1 MTIFHFCYS
10 LFLGAPPHRVHLS
23 PSGVPPSSRQV
34 GVPNQSYGSWTHF
47 LYVNAFFCN
56 IDAGHVS
63 ENALQTEAR
72 IDCEQSLSKLG
83 RTGESKM
90 AERESFPMASCFLL
104 SLDFLARLTILR
116 DCSQSK
122 ARTRK
127 KNSFTREKK
136 TAQSRSLG
144 SADLKGLTSFRQSL
158 VFSFSFK
165 KTRKEPLLTGWCES
179 YRAAGGGTPGNSW
192 WGCAARFFKSW
203 PYFRPKTCR
212 FPHLFSDKTSK
223 IHTRFQTWPLGTN
236 YVIIT

>member
-1 MTIFHFCYS
+1 MTIFYFCYS

-47 LYVNAFFCN
+47 LYVNAFFCS

-83 RTGESKM
+83 RTGESEM
-90 AERESFPMASCFLL
+90 AETESFPMASCFLL

-127 KNSFTREKK
+127 KK
-136 TAQSRSLG
+136 
-144 SADLKGLTSFRQSL
+144 
-158 VFSFSFK
+158 
-165 KTRKEPLLTGWCES
+165 
-179 YRAAGGGTPGNSW
+179 
-192 WGCAARFFKSW
+192 
-203 PYFRPKTCR
+203 
-212 FPHLFSDKTSK
+212 
-223 IHTRFQTWPLGTN
+223 
-236 YVIIT
+236 

>member
-1 MTIFHFCYS
+1 M
-10 LFLGAPPHRVHLS
+10 
-23 PSGVPPSSRQV
+23 
-34 GVPNQSYGSWTHF
+34 
-47 LYVNAFFCN
+47 
-56 IDAGHVS
+56 S

-83 RTGESKM
+83 RTGESEM
-90 AERESFPMASCFLL
+90 AERESFPMASCFYFRSIS
-104 SLDFLARLTILR
+104 SLAWPSWGTARSLRLALG
-116 DCSQSK
+116 K
-122 ARTRK
+122 K

-136 TAQSRSLG
+136 TAQSRSMG
-144 SADLKGLTSFRQSL
+144 CADLKGLTSFRQSL

>member
-47 LYVNAFFCN
+47 LYVNAFFCS

-83 RTGESKM
+83 RTGESEM

-127 KNSFTREKK
+127 KKIVLREKRRLPSPEVW
-136 TAQSRSLG
+136 A
-144 SADLKGLTSFRQSL
+144 APTSKVWRHSDRARYSPFPSKRPERNHCSQGG
-158 VFSFSFK
+158 V
-165 KTRKEPLLTGWCES
+165 RAIEPLGEVLLGIH
-179 YRAAGGGTPGNSW
+179 GGGVPPGSLNPDLISDQRLVVFHI
-192 WGCAARFFKSW
+192 CFQTRPLKSI
-203 PYFRPKTCR
+203 PAFRPG
-212 FPHLFSDKTSK
+212 L
-223 IHTRFQTWPLGTN
+223 
-236 YVIIT
+236 